1 MLSFGSRLELI
12 TADAEFEGRSRE
24 KYYRNVI
31 LAFVI
36 GMPRFSPLYLET
48 YFEVRTF
55 HSTPYDTTAAIDS
68 LIFMPMYC
76 IILLVENK
84 A

>member
-48 YFEVRTF
+48 YFEVSTF
-55 HSTPYDTTAAIDS
+55 HSTTIDS